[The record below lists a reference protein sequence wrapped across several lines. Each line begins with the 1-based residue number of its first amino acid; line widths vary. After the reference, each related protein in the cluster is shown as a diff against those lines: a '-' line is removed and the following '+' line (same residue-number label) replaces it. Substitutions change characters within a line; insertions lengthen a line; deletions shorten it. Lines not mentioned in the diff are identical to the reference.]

1 MFAVKSAQTS
11 AEARRMRRGTCL
23 GLILLLSSSVACGS
37 SDPSI
42 TAVKCGRLESAIASE
57 DDEAVAS
64 ALAAMEDVGTEAD
77 PEAIEPEVYGRLLML
92 KAATSEA
99 GFRIAIDD
107 LRGACA
113 QASSTS

>member
-1 MFAVKSAQTS
+1 
-11 AEARRMRRGTCL
+11 MRGVAYL
-23 GLILLLSSSVACGS
+23 GLILLLTSSVGCGG

-42 TAVKCGRLESAIASE
+42 TAVKCGRLEAAIASE
-57 DDEAVAS
+57 DSESLAS

-77 PEAIEPEVYGRLLML
+77 PQAIEPEVYGLLLML
-92 KAATSEA
+92 KATTSEA
-99 GFRIAIDD
+99 GFRIAMDD